1 MKKAGPKGIKRVVS
15 IALVT
20 ACFWAV
26 SGRLHAQAPASGQQA
41 GSSQNQPATTKPGG
55 NAPQESN
62 PFPEDTSTIPVLPS
76 ASSSAA
82 PAPAFDAGNI
92 GRIYVPRVDS
102 DPVRSP
108 DDAASDAETSDG
120 GGFSSSQQGLDQ
132 MIQPPK
138 DDARHDKKHRGGDLD
153 EAMPHAGPK
162 EDISVGNYYMQTGN
176 WRGALSRF
184 ESALVL
190 VPDNPEVYW
199 GLAEAQRH
207 LGNYSAA
214 KAYYLQLIAYDP
226 DSRHGK
232 DASKILKQ
240 PEMVNAT
247 AAAPGAPAA
256 QQQ

>member
-1 MKKAGPKGIKRVVS
+1 MKRILQLVLVV
-15 IALVT
+15 T
-20 ACFWAV
+20 CFSA
-26 SGRLHAQAPASGQQA
+26 ASSPLFSQSPVPGNTA
-41 GSSQNQPATTKPGG
+41 GSSQSKPADAQQPS
-55 NAPQESN
+55 APPESN
-62 PFPEDTSTIPVLPS
+62 PFPEDTSSVPVIPTS
-76 ASSSAA
+76 SSSAA
-82 PAPAFDAGNI
+82 PTPAFDAGDS
-92 GRIYVPRVDS
+92 GRIHLPRVDS

-108 DDAASDAETSDG
+108 DDVASGAETSDSE
-120 GGFSSSQQGLDQ
+120 GFSSSLQGLDQ
-132 MIQPPK
+132 LIQPPK
-138 DDARHDKKHRGGDLD
+138 DDGKRDKKHRGGDLD
-153 EAMPHAGPK
+153 ESMPHAGPK
-162 EDISVGNYYMQTGN
+162 EDISVGSYYMQTGN

-190 VPDNPEVYW
+190 APDNPEVYW

-240 PEMVNAT
+240 PEMVSAT

-256 QQQ
+256 RQQ